1 MVFSVESNIRIS
13 HELERLEDAA
23 WVFFYRGY
31 GADIRMGLEFVD
43 INISRERGLGLN
55 ISYGCRWRNNPTVQ

>member
-1 MVFSVESNIRIS
+1 MQRGFFFIVVT
-13 HELERLEDAA
+13 ELIFE
-23 WVFFYRGY
+23 WV
-31 GADIRMGLEFVD
+31 LEFVD